1 MGSSTLTPRTRF
13 LLSFTR
19 VFTRFGTFLEDAIQ
33 KLWVAVADLEA
44 LLDEDD
50 WDIRE
55 PGESLED
62 LCRYLCWDPNEG
74 ARKDLFK
81 TAFLHLEESCNEIL
95 EEVYMQGWH
104 TKFVNSWRSR
114 HTSRKWN
121 WVDLD
126 DAAGE
131 LLVLF
136 REVLPGF
143 KGTGEGSLKGSLEGY
158 LRRCSKRYLTEWCG
172 RSISPVSL
180 SRDEARKGRWLRGF
194 DPRVEIEEDEDGYWK
209 PTDLN

>member
-1 MGSSTLTPRTRF
+1 M
-13 LLSFTR
+13 
-19 VFTRFGTFLEDAIQ
+19 
-33 KLWVAVADLEA
+33 ADLEA

-126 DAAGE
+126 DAAGSSWCSSARYSRVSRARAKE
-131 LLVLF
+131 VS
-136 REVLPGF
+136 REA
-143 KGTGEGSLKGSLEGY
+143 
-158 LRRCSKRYLTEWCG
+158 SKATCG
-172 RSISPVSL
+172 DAPN
-180 SRDEARKGRWLRGF
+180 A
-194 DPRVEIEEDEDGYWK
+194 
-209 PTDLN
+209 T